1 MPDSVNVD
9 GECNTLC
16 TSLSAV
22 DQQLPI
28 AIGATPVVNQRQHHL
43 VDVPARHGC
52 YHGTR
57 PRTPV
62 GTGKTRLR
70 KIQATERPTH
80 SVPLRA
86 MGRCQCWRSRAAPD
100 LRPCEGYPR
109 RACTGNFLLLHP
121 HMGRIIHSIC
131 CHGNFP
137 WNRHR
142 PHVGGA
148 APGAQAARR
157 GPWAAASAGGQ
168 GLPLTSG
175 PARASPAG
183 PAPTT
188 SLKAAE
194 IFKQTGAPARPVRLH
209 KGIHNAQDELRVDN
223 RGHITV

>member
-109 RACTGNFLLLHP
+109 KACSTGNFLLLHP

-131 CHGNFP
+131 CHLLTYGNL
-137 WNRHR
+137 WNRSMRPPSARLANATPRVARPAPIMMPSCRPGNATSIHR
-142 PHVGGA
+142 PH
-148 APGAQAARR
+148 PRLQTMMRPTSKTRTSRR
-157 GPWAAASAGGQ
+157 SPC
-168 GLPLTSG
+168 PTS
-175 PARASPAG
+175 
-183 PAPTT
+183 
-188 SLKAAE
+188 
-194 IFKQTGAPARPVRLH
+194 
-209 KGIHNAQDELRVDN
+209 
-223 RGHITV
+223 